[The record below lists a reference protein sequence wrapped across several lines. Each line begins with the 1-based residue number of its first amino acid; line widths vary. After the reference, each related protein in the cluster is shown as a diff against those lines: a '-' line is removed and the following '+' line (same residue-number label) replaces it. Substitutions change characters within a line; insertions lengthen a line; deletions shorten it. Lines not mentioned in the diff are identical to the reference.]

1 LTEDEFQVIKN
12 HTKEWYGSYQRVGM
26 LWRKSRANVRPHH
39 EKFDGEAYHQGLASE
54 DISLFARICK
64 LTDIYDALTTRRS
77 YKRSLKTMEALTI
90 MKPKMRHEF
99 DPKLLNAFMLMM
111 LPEA

>member
-1 LTEDEFQVIKN
+1 LRDDEFQVIKN
-12 HTKEWYGSYQRVGM
+12 YTKEWHENYQSVGI
-26 LWRKSRANVRPHH
+26 LWRKSHANVRPHH

-54 DISLFARICK
+54 AISLFARICK
-64 LTDIYDALTTRRS
+64 LTDVHDALTIRRS

-90 MKPKMRHEF
+90 MKLKMRHET
-99 DPKLLNAFMLMM
+99 DPKLLNTFMLMM